1 MAAQTQTE
9 TVEDG
14 GLAGRLLIAMPNI
27 GDARFDRTVIY
38 LFAHTTDG
46 AMGLI
51 INKLTDEVSFT
62 DLLSQLELDVSAN
75 VEGTPVRF
83 GGPVEVERG
92 FVLHSPDYHRQD
104 ATLQVDD
111 DVSMTATVDVLRAI
125 AAGRGPMRS
134 LFALGYAGWGPGQ
147 LEQEIRQNG
156 WLHCEAD
163 PEIVFDRSDETKWAR
178 ALAQIGVDPSLLSSA
193 AGSA

>member
-1 MAAQTQTE
+1 MGSRADTT
-9 TVEDG
+9 EDG

-27 GDARFDRTVIY
+27 GDPRFDRTVIY
-38 LFAHTTDG
+38 LFAHQRSG

-51 INKLTDEVSFT
+51 VNRITDEVNFA
-62 DLLSQLELDVSAN
+62 DLLEQLELDVTDDLD
-75 VEGTPVRF
+75 ETPVRF

-92 FVLHSPDYHRQD
+92 FVLHSPDYHRED
-104 ATLQVDD
+104 ATLQVDGE
-111 DVSMTATVDVLRAI
+111 VSMTATVDVLRAM
-125 AAGRGPMRS
+125 AKGDGPRRA

-147 LEQEIRQNG
+147 LEREIRQNG

-163 PEIVFDRSDETKWAR
+163 PEIVFDGADDTKWTR
-178 ALAQIGVDPSLLSSA
+178 ALARIGVDPSLLSSA